1 MPDTPWSSA
10 PTAQLPTSPLLGE
23 RAELVYHCLS
33 QVLHLPGDVAEC
45 GAYEAE
51 TAAGM
56 GLLIKLQGFGKTVHA
71 FDTFSGFP
79 DVITSE
85 EQAASTWPELRPGQY
100 AAHPARL
107 ARNLAAV
114 ANIEVHMGLFPE
126 TFPGFSTALCFI
138 HSDSDLY
145 ASTLETIALAE
156 RLLVPGGAILI
167 DDYGNPR
174 MPGVQMAVDRCLAQ
188 ERFDGHRIPGT
199 IQYLARR
206 R

>member
-1 MPDTPWSSA
+1 MYD
-10 PTAQLPTSPLLGE
+10 
-23 RAELVYHCLS
+23 CLS
-33 QVLHLPGDVAEC
+33 DVLHLTGDVAEC

-56 GLLIKLQGFGKTVHA
+56 GLLINRRGLLKTVHA

-85 EQAASTWPELRPGQY
+85 EYAASSWPDLKSGQY
-100 AAHPARL
+100 LAHPANL
-107 ARNLAAV
+107 ARNLATA
-114 ANIEVHMGLFPE
+114 ANVVVHIGLFDE
-126 TFPGFSTALCFI
+126 TFPGFSAPLCFI

-145 ASTLETIALAE
+145 ASTLETIALAD
-156 RLLVPGGAILI
+156 RLLVPGGIILL

-174 MPGVQMAVDRCLAQ
+174 MPGVQMAVDRGLAH
-188 ERFDGHRIPGT
+188 ERFDAHQVPGT